1 MEILKQVKAWAATL
15 AEAGVSLIALGIVL
29 EILFKGQS
37 IPFLSAGSIIGSI
50 TAIIKGFSAEGL
62 VGLVAIY
69 VLYGIYNKK

>member
-1 MEILKQVKAWAATL
+1 MEILKQVKAWAASL
-15 AEAGVSLIALGIVL
+15 AEVGVSLIALGIVL

-37 IPFLSAGSIIGSI
+37 IPFLSTGSIISSI

>member
-15 AEAGVSLIALGIVL
+15 AEVGVSLIALGIVL

-37 IPFLSAGSIIGSI
+37 IPFLSNVSIISSI

>member
-1 MEILKQVKAWAATL
+1 
-15 AEAGVSLIALGIVL
+15 VL
-29 EILFKGQS
+29 EILFKGQA
-37 IPFLSAGSIIGSI
+37 IPFLSTGSIIGSI